1 VFANIHDDRGFEVA
15 VAVEVHGADPR
26 AAFERFYAERMRN
39 SDVWLQ
45 FYTVGGDA
53 DRFSGSV
60 DATAGTYRRLGIV
73 RSGLPDD
80 FVIVQSSADLDEVRQ
95 RKRRGLVLTIE
106 GSAPFGHDLGNLENF
121 HRLGLRSVCLTW
133 FRANQLGDGVGEPRN
148 AGLTKFGR
156 QAVARMEE
164 LGLLIDLSQSSAST
178 VADVLGCTER
188 PLIASHSNAAGNY
201 KHVRNLEDDVLREL
215 ARRGGII
222 GLTSYPAHVGSG
234 NVGIREFAEH
244 VVYVSSVTGHETP
257 ALGLNIMAG
266 SEQLERRFLGGA
278 DIEITTLF
286 LPELED
292 IGELGH
298 LPPELRDAG
307 LSEQAVKAVCFENAF
322 RVVEGA
328 LS

>member
-1 VFANIHDDRGFEVA
+1 LFANIHDDRGFEVA
-15 VAVEVHGADPR
+15 VAVEHHGADPR
-26 AAFERFYAERMRN
+26 SAFERLYAERMRN

-80 FVIVQSSADLDEVRQ
+80 FVIVQSKRDLHAVRN
-95 RKRRGLVLTIE
+95 RERRGLVLTIE
-106 GSAPFGHDLGNLENF
+106 GSAPFGHDLRNLENF
-121 HRLGLRSVCLTW
+121 HQLGLRSVCLTW

-148 AGLTKFGR
+148 AGLTKFGK
-156 QAVARMEE
+156 QAIIRMGE

-178 VADVLGCTER
+178 VSDVLDCTQQ
-188 PLIASHSNAAGNY
+188 PLIASHSNAAGYY
-201 KHVRNLEDDVLREL
+201 KHVRNLDDDVLREL

-222 GLTSYPAHVGSG
+222 GLTSYPAHLGSG
-234 NVGIREFAEH
+234 DVSIRDFAEH
-244 VVYVSSVTGHETP
+244 VAYVSSVAGDETP

-266 SEQLERRFLGGA
+266 NEQVERRFLGGA

-286 LPELED
+286 LPGLED
-292 IGELGH
+292 IGKLGQ
-298 LPPELRDAG
+298 LPPELQAAG
-307 LSEQAVKAVCFENAF
+307 LSQEAVKGVSFENAF
-322 RVVEGA
+322 RVVEGT
-328 LS
+328 LP